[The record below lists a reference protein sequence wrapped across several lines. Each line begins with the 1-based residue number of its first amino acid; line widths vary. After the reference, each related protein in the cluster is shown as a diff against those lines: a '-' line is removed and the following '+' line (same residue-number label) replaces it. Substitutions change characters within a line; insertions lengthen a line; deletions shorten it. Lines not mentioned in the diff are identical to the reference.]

1 MFRSYEDTYKQ
12 TSRLIYKHTIGLQLN
27 TLIFGGGLKTTTVNK
42 TNGTN
47 CTSITKATNHAAH

>member
-12 TSRLIYKHTIGLQLN
+12 TSRLIYKHTIGLN